1 MKSFFIAFS
10 LLFLAYSCD
19 NASKYK
25 SELDQIED
33 NHLTLDSIST
43 AINGIEFDSLVYMQ
57 VEAENNEKII
67 KTYYAPDTIDMVFA
81 EKLNKNKSVRKSLKS
96 IETQKQEILKEIEAL
111 KLQFNNLS
119 ADILKG
125 LYTKEQISEYLNI
138 ENKDL
143 DLLSLNYKD
152 LNKNQIKQKKNFSML
167 TRK

>member
-1 MKSFFIAFS
+1 
-10 LLFLAYSCD
+10 
-19 NASKYK
+19 
-25 SELDQIED
+25 
-33 NHLTLDSIST
+33 
-43 AINGIEFDSLVYMQ
+43 
-57 VEAENNEKII
+57 
-67 KTYYAPDTIDMVFA
+67 MVFA

-152 LNKNQIKQKKNFSML
+152 LNKNQIKQKKNFYYANPQIKEYAEL
-167 TRK
+167 LIAEFENK